1 MKVIIGK
8 EEERDDCISVAENEI
23 RITTWEKLMVL
34 QHSFKKFTLKINT
47 GADREMAIMFAG
59 SIENVSPNHHEKN
72 EIWIKTVKY
81 QAL

>member
-1 MKVIIGK
+1 MKTIIKREK
-8 EEERDDCISVAENEI
+8 EQTDRISIAENEI

-47 GADREMAIMFAG
+47 GADNEMAVMFSG
-59 SIENVSPNHHEKN
+59 SIENVSPNHHEKH

>member
-1 MKVIIGK
+1 MKVTIKK
-8 EEERDDCISVAENEI
+8 EVERDDCISVAENEI

-47 GADREMAIMFAG
+47 GADNEMAVMFSG
-59 SIENVSPNHHEKN
+59 SIESVTPNHHKKD